1 MPYSV
6 LYGMSVA
13 QIREDFATAAE
24 VIARLR
30 ALRNNGAVGIIVF
43 DKSDTE
49 INDAHL
55 AELAKAESGK
65 D

>member
-6 LYGMSVA
+6 LYGISVA
-13 QIREDFATAAE
+13 QIREDFARAAE
-24 VIARLR
+24 VIARLH

-49 INDAHL
+49 INDARL
-55 AELAKAESGK
+55 AEFAEIEDDK

>member
-6 LYGMSVA
+6 LYGISVA

-24 VIARLR
+24 VIARLQT
-30 ALRNNGAVGIIVF
+30 LRNNGAVGIIVF

-49 INDAHL
+49 INDARL

>member
-6 LYGMSVA
+6 LYGLSIA

-24 VIARLR
+24 VLARLKV
-30 ALRNNGAVGIIVF
+30 LRNSGAVGIIVF

-49 INDAHL
+49 INEARL
-55 AELAKAESGK
+55 AELAVTES
-65 D
+65 DAN

>member
-6 LYGMSVA
+6 LYGISAA

-24 VIARLR
+24 VLQRIQV
-30 ALRNNGAVGIIVF
+30 LRNGGAIGIIVF

-49 INDAHL
+49 INDARL
-55 AELAKAESGK
+55 AELAGTEREI